1 MTGVSILHAS
11 AAFRVRDCR
20 HLPKATG
27 GLPTCAR
34 SPPSLMMTPCGE
46 MTARRE
52 PSSDHVRLL
61 AGKLRLNIPFQ
72 SAEMT
77 AKKSAGVGKQQ
88 IAERIWNGKTA
99 CLVSPFRG
107 WVLPGVSLV

>member
-1 MTGVSILHAS
+1 MV
-11 AAFRVRDCR
+11 
-20 HLPKATG
+20 
-27 GLPTCAR
+27 
-34 SPPSLMMTPCGE
+34 TPCCE

-52 PSSDHVRLL
+52 PSFDQVRLL

-77 AKKSAGVGKQQ
+77 AKESAVVGKEQ
-88 IAERIWNGKTA
+88 IAECIWNGKTA

-107 WVLPGVSLV
+107 EVLPGVSLV

>member
-1 MTGVSILHAS
+1 MCMQARHSDCGVADFYQGREEEG
-11 AAFRVRDCR
+11 A
-20 HLPKATG
+20 
-27 GLPTCAR
+27 PTCAR
-34 SPPSLMMTPCGE
+34 SSPSLMVTPCCE

-52 PSSDHVRLL
+52 PSSDQVRLL

-77 AKKSAGVGKQQ
+77 AKESAGVGKQQ
-88 IAERIWNGKTA
+88 IAECIWNRKTA

-107 WVLPGVSLV
+107 DMLPGVSLV